1 MTGNG
6 NAGRTFRPFALL
18 WPTLALFFALLTFSG
33 WISGLQL
40 LAFASLKFF
49 EFLSG
54 RQFADDVCV
63 VGMQIRPID

>member
-6 NAGRTFRPFALL
+6 NAGRAFRPFALL
-18 WPTLALFFALLTFSG
+18 WPTFALFFALLTFRG

-40 LAFASLKFF
+40 LAFASLKLF

-54 RQFADDVCV
+54 RQFAEDACV
-63 VGMQIRPID
+63 VGTQIRSID